1 MKRFPGN
8 ILSSLTAL
16 TLCAC
21 FSTVAEV
28 PTIRGKVLTVRE
40 ETRDAVLDVGEVDGV
55 KRGMTFRAFR
65 EKTFVALM
73 QVYFVSPDMCVA
85 KVSNQ
90 AIPLLMGDQVT
101 TRLLVA
107 DSSKDVPVEPDKAP
121 LPPQLHL
128 PEVKGS
134 IWGVQNEV
142 NLALFGL
149 GSSQGVQKG
158 QRFTVSR
165 GNEWVATIVADRV
178 YGTWS
183 IGIVEAKSEEL
194 RKGDLVFNQKD

>member
-1 MKRFPGN
+1 MTRFSGQ
-8 ILSSLTAL
+8 ILNSLTLL
-16 TLCAC
+16 TMCVCTSA
-21 FSTVAEV
+21 FTEV

-40 ETRDAVLDVGEVDGV
+40 GTRDVVLNVGEVDGV
-55 KRGMTFRAFR
+55 ERGMTFRAFR

-73 QVYFVSPDMCVA
+73 QVYFVSPDMCAA

-90 AIPLLMGDQVT
+90 ARPLLMGDRVT

-107 DSSKDVPVEPDKAP
+107 DSSKDVPVEPNKAP
-121 LPPQLHL
+121 LPPKLHL
-128 PEVKGS
+128 PKVKGS

-149 GSSQGVQKG
+149 GSRQGVRKG
-158 QRFTVSR
+158 QKFTVSR
-165 GNEWVATIVADRV
+165 GREWVATIVADRV
-178 YGTWS
+178 HGNWTL
-183 IGIVEAKSEEL
+183 GLVESKSKEL

>member
-1 MKRFPGN
+1 
-8 ILSSLTAL
+8 LLTAF

-21 FSTVAEV
+21 TSAYTEV

-40 ETRDAVLDVGEVDGV
+40 GTRDAVLSVGEVDGV

-73 QVYFVSPDMCVA
+73 QVYFVSPDMCAA
-85 KVSNQ
+85 KISNQ
-90 AIPLLMGDQVT
+90 AKPLQMGDRVT

-107 DSSKDVPVEPDKAP
+107 DSSKDVPVEPNKAL

-128 PEVKGS
+128 PKVKGS

-142 NLALFGL
+142 NLVLFGL
-149 GSSQGVQKG
+149 GSRQGVRKG

-165 GNEWVATIVADRV
+165 GKEWVATIVADRV
-178 YGTWS
+178 HGNWS
-183 IGIVEAKSEEL
+183 LGLVESKSKEL

>member
-1 MKRFPGN
+1 MTRLTGKSRS
-8 ILSSLTAL
+8 LLTAF

-21 FSTVAEV
+21 TSAYTEV

-40 ETRDAVLDVGEVDGV
+40 GTRDAVLSVGEVDGV

-73 QVYFVSPDMCVA
+73 QVYFVSPDMCAA
-85 KVSNQ
+85 KISNQ
-90 AIPLLMGDQVT
+90 AKPLQMGDRVT

-107 DSSKDVPVEPDKAP
+107 DSSKDVPVEPNKAP

-128 PEVKGS
+128 PKVKGS

-142 NLALFGL
+142 NLVLFGL
-149 GSSQGVQKG
+149 GSRQGVRKG

-165 GNEWVATIVADRV
+165 GKEWVATIVADRV
-178 YGTWS
+178 HGNWS
-183 IGIVEAKSEEL
+183 LGLVESKSKEL